1 MSLAKFPPHPAGYQF
16 VNGDSGPGSSNNCA
30 CCPYGYHIDLDF
42 IKYCEQLNNSSPTE
56 GQLRRTSRRRQRQ
69 SMEVMLGL
77 QQQAQRQQ
85 LDFNLAEQLLRE
97 VHDELRNANEPP
109 TPPPRAH
116 HSESPIVPY
125 YSRHPP
131 FHQKAAT
138 PMQNFYTA
146 FVANDNALNDVV
158 SDFERTLERSSKKS
172 KSGERRSYSRTPVPL
187 EQATH
192 DTMHGKW
199 LHPLTIFPFD

>member
-1 MSLAKFPPHPAGYQF
+1 M
-16 VNGDSGPGSSNNCA
+16 NGDSAAGSNNCA

-56 GQLRRTSRRRQRQ
+56 GQLRRKSRRRQRQ

-116 HSESPIVPY
+116 HSSESPIVPY
-125 YSRHPP
+125 YSRHAP
-131 FHQKAAT
+131 FHQKAAAT
-138 PMQNFYTA
+138 PMQSFYTA
-146 FVANDNALNDVV
+146 FVANDVALNDVV

-172 KSGERRSYSRTPVPL
+172 KSGERRSYSRTPVP
-187 EQATH
+187 TH
-192 DTMHGKW
+192 DTMHGK
-199 LHPLTIFPFD
+199 